1 MIKCNRIDCL
11 HNSSKECV
19 RGEIL
24 VDKSKIDGEEIWV
37 CRCFSNEGISGHID
51 FSRLLKPD
59 GTPKGGSVTD
69 SEAEKMYKDSLK
81 FKSFDTWHKDGKE
94 PKRKKK

>member
-1 MIKCNRIDCL
+1 MTCKKFECL
-11 HNSSKECV
+11 HNSNADCK
-19 RGEIL
+19 RDEIL
-24 VDKSKIDGEEIWV
+24 IDKTIVDGEEVWI

-69 SEAEKMYKDSLK
+69 REAEKMHSDSLK
-81 FKSFDTWHKDGKE
+81 FKSFGAWHKDGKE
-94 PKRKKK
+94 DKRKKK